1 MEKRNYYVV
10 DMMHVEGIDETPKTL
25 YVVDCVHKKILYYN
39 MAHDCKD
46 VTASTRKIYNTD
58 KDKLYMNRR
67 LGCGLIELME
77 HLPYKGMAKEIL
89 LATDSAREVTRKVAG
104 IRAEWHTR
112 HARALERT
120 AASESAGWG
129 ESVDDDFIA
138 EQFKDL

>member
-1 MEKRNYYVV
+1 MEKKNYYVV
-10 DMMHVEGIDETPKTL
+10 DLMHDDSSKSM

-46 VTASTRKIYNTD
+46 ETASTRRIYNAD
-58 KDKLYMNRR
+58 KNKSYFDRR
-67 LGCGLIELME
+67 LGCNLIELME
-77 HLPYKGMAKEIL
+77 HLPYKGTQKDIL
-89 LATDSAREVTRKVAG
+89 LATDDAREVTRKVAG
-104 IRAEWHTR
+104 VRAIWYSIRAKS
-112 HARALERT
+112 LERT